1 MKNLLLEKK
10 LASDFN
16 IELSLSANNTWTHNG
31 NEIKKIV
38 AGICPNSYV
47 YIDGSDINIETFM
60 LPVNVRS
67 LQTLI
72 NFFKKCF
79 EEEIFYITDVSDIR
93 YDVFTKGLT
102 AEDYCWIISHMSLDD
117 NIQSIINDS
126 FKTKLPNIV
135 NIDDIKQSVLDGNFH
150 SLAKLCSEYKGAFCA
165 SGSESFILYGNPSFF
180 KKGDVEQ
187 IIEFHKTLFHVVQWI
202 RDTLDKT
209 EINSINKETF
219 YHNIRETIDDL
230 PKKRISGFN
239 PSKGDGSRLTP
250 DELAKLDNKMYR
262 YACAPKILST
272 FINKPQQ
279 LKQIIDYLIKNHGY
293 RTTSTNISI
302 GYYNKNKLSETDKKL
317 LEILIDIIPT
327 AVFNIRSDLLSA
339 DMLYNIKPN
348 TLKLFFDS
356 LKEGIS
362 FKNLITSLVDVIDM
376 MNPKIFSKKYAPY
389 LYDNSLNW
397 CLSEDA
403 LKFLNYLKK
412 YGYINDFE
420 NPEEFIQLIETGS
433 YETGLNLGFA
443 TVNELL
449 KVFNGIPT
457 ATSAILNRFQFAIID
472 LPDAFLENKD
482 FQVSNDLIAFVYN
495 KTKNDMGELNFLLT
509 KMVNS
514 GKVTKERLKTVI
526 DKVEG
531 FRKSFTRRHYIN
543 TQPIKYDDEPLE
555 FKEN

>member
-16 IELSLSANNTWTHNG
+16 IELSLSAKNTWTHNG

-38 AGICPNSYV
+38 KDIYPKSYV
-47 YIDGSDINIETFM
+47 YIDGSDLEIETFK
-60 LPVNVRS
+60 LPINAGS
-67 LQTLI
+67 LQILI
-72 NFFKKCF
+72 NLFKKGF
-79 EEEIFYITDVSDIR
+79 EEEVFYITDMSDVR
-93 YDVFTKGLT
+93 YDVYTNGLS
-102 AEDYCWIISHMSLDD
+102 AEDYCWLISHMSLDD

-126 FKTKLPNIV
+126 FKTKLPNTI
-135 NIDDIKQSVLDGNFH
+135 NIDDIKQSVLDSNFH
-150 SLAKLCSEYKGAFCA
+150 SLANLCSEYKGVLCA

-180 KKGDVEQ
+180 KKGDAEQ
-187 IIEFHKTLFHVVQWI
+187 IIEFHKTLFHVIQWI

-230 PKKRISGFN
+230 PKKRINGFN
-239 PSKGDGSRLTP
+239 PSKEDKGQLTHN
-250 DELAKLDNKMYR
+250 ELSKLDTKMYR
-262 YACAPKILST
+262 FGTPKILST

-279 LKQIIDYLIKNHGY
+279 LKQLIGYVIENHGY
-293 RTTSTNISI
+293 RYTANNISVE
-302 GYYNKNKLSETDKKL
+302 YNNKNKLSETDKKL
-317 LEILIDIIPT
+317 LEMLIDIIPT
-327 AVFNIRSDLLSA
+327 AVFSVKPSLLPA

-348 TLKLFFDS
+348 TLKLLFDS
-356 LKEGIS
+356 LKQGIS
-362 FKNLITSLVDVIDM
+362 FKNLTTSIMNVIDM
-376 MNPKIFSKKYAPY
+376 MNPKIFSKENAPY

-397 CLSEDA
+397 CSSEDA

-412 YGYINDFE
+412 YGYLKQFDDTA
-420 NPEEFIQLIETGS
+420 EFVQLINTDS
-433 YETGLNLGFA
+433 YETGINLGFA
-443 TVNELL
+443 TVNEIL
-449 KVFNGIPT
+449 KIFEGDAK
-457 ATSAILNRFQFAIID
+457 ATLAILNKFQFAIID
-472 LPDAFLENKD
+472 LPDAFLKNKD
-482 FQVSNDLIAFVYN
+482 FQVSDDLIAFVYN
-495 KTKNDMGELNFLLT
+495 KTKNDMEELNFLLT
-509 KMVNS
+509 QMVNS

>member
-16 IELSLSANNTWTHNG
+16 IELSLSVKNTFTHNR

-38 AGICPNSYV
+38 KDIYPKSYV
-47 YIDGSDINIETFM
+47 SIDGSDLEIEAFKLPINAGT
-60 LPVNVRS
+60 
-67 LQTLI
+67 LQKLI
-72 NFFKKCF
+72 NLFKKCF
-79 EEEIFYITDVSDIR
+79 EGEIFYITDMSDIR
-93 YDVFTKGLT
+93 YDVFTNGLT
-102 AEDYCWIISHMSLDD
+102 AEDYCWLISHMSLDD

-126 FKTKLPNIV
+126 FKTKLPNTV

-150 SLAKLCSEYKGAFCA
+150 SLANLCSEYKGVLCA
-165 SGSESFILYGNPSFF
+165 SDIESIILYGNPSLF
-180 KKGDVEQ
+180 KKGDAEQ

-239 PSKGDGSRLTP
+239 TVKEYESQLTQN
-250 DELAKLDNKMYR
+250 ELSNLDDKMYNFN
-262 YACAPKILST
+262 APKILST

-279 LKQIIDYLIKNHGY
+279 MKQLVDYLIEKRGY
-293 RTTSTNISI
+293 KVTAFLIYVEYRK
-302 GYYNKNKLSETDKKL
+302 KNKLSETDKKL
-317 LEILIDIIPT
+317 FEILIDIIPT
-327 AVFNIRSDLLSA
+327 AVFGVKSELLPA

-348 TLKLFFDS
+348 TLKLFFES
-356 LKEGIS
+356 LKQGET
-362 FKNLITSLVDVIDM
+362 FKNLMTILMNVIDM
-376 MNPKIFSKKYAPY
+376 MNPKIFSKEYAPY

-403 LKFLNYLKK
+403 IKFLNYLKK
-412 YGYINDFE
+412 YGYINNFE
-420 NPEEFIQLIETGS
+420 NLKEFIQLIETDS
-433 YETGLNLGFA
+433 YETGINLGFA

-457 ATSAILNRFQFAIID
+457 ATLAILNRFQFAIID
-472 LPDAFLENKD
+472 LPNVFLKNKD
-482 FQVSNDLIAFVYN
+482 FQISDDLIAFVYN
-495 KTKNDMGELNFLLT
+495 KTKNDTEELNFLLT
-509 KMVNS
+509 QMVKS
-514 GKVTKERLKTVI
+514 GKVTKERLKRVI

-531 FRKSFTRRHYIN
+531 FRKSFTRKHYIN
-543 TQPIKYDDEPLE
+543 NQPIKYDDEPLE

>member
-16 IELSLSANNTWTHNG
+16 IELFLYAKNTWTHDG
-31 NEIKKIV
+31 KEIKKIV
-38 AGICPNSYV
+38 KDIYPKSYV
-47 YIDGSDINIETFM
+47 SIDGSDLEIETFK
-60 LPVNVRS
+60 LPVNAGS

-72 NFFKKCF
+72 NLFKKCF
-79 EEEIFYITDVSDIR
+79 EEEIFYITDMSDIR
-93 YDVFTKGLT
+93 YDVYTNGLT
-102 AEDYCWIISHMSLDD
+102 AEDYCWLISHMSLDD
-117 NIQSIINDS
+117 NIQNIINDS
-126 FKTKLPNIV
+126 FKTKSPNTV

-150 SLAKLCSEYKGAFCA
+150 SLAKLCSEYKGVLCA
-165 SGSESFILYGNPSFF
+165 SDSESIILYGNPSFF
-180 KKGDVEQ
+180 KKGDAEQ

-239 PSKGDGSRLTP
+239 PSKEDKGQLTP
-250 DELAKLDNKMYR
+250 DELSKLDNKMYR
-262 YACAPKILST
+262 FSTPKILST

-279 LKQIIDYLIKNHGY
+279 LKQLIDYAIEKHGY
-293 RTTSTNISI
+293 RATAINI
-302 GYYNKNKLSETDKKL
+302 YAEYRKKNKLSETDKKL
-317 LEILIDIIPT
+317 FEILIDIIPV
-327 AVFNIRSDLLSA
+327 AVFGVKPELLSA
-339 DMLYNIKPN
+339 DMLYNIKPD

-356 LKEGIS
+356 LKNGEK
-362 FKNLITSLVDVIDM
+362 FNDLITILMNVIDM
-376 MNPKIFSKKYAPY
+376 MNPKIFSKENAPY

-412 YGYINDFE
+412 YGYIKQFDDT
-420 NPEEFIQLIETGS
+420 EEFIQLINTDS
-433 YETGLNLGFA
+433 YETGINLGFA

-449 KVFNGIPT
+449 KIFNGIPT
-457 ATSAILNRFQFAIID
+457 ATLAILNRFQFAIID
-472 LPDAFLENKD
+472 LPDAFLKNKD

-495 KTKNDMGELNFLLT
+495 KTKNDTEELNFLLT
-509 KMVNS
+509 RMVNS
-514 GKVTKERLKTVI
+514 GKVTKERLKNVI

-531 FRKSFTRRHYIN
+531 FRKSFTRKQYIN
-543 TQPIKYDDEPLE
+543 NQPIEYDDEPLE

>member
-16 IELSLSANNTWTHNG
+16 IELSLSAENTWKYNR

-38 AGICPNSYV
+38 KDIYPNLYV
-47 YIDGSDINIETFM
+47 SIDGSYLDIETVR
-60 LPVNVRS
+60 LPVNAGS
-67 LQTLI
+67 LQILI
-72 NFFKKCF
+72 NLFKKCF
-79 EEEIFYITDVSDIR
+79 EEEIFYITDMSEIR
-93 YDVFTKGLT
+93 YDVYTNGLT

-117 NIQSIINDS
+117 NIQNIINDS
-126 FKTKLPNIV
+126 FKIKLPNTV

-150 SLAKLCSEYKGAFCA
+150 SLAKLCFEYKGVFCA
-165 SGSESFILYGNPSFF
+165 SRSESFILYGDPSFF
-180 KKGDVEQ
+180 KNGDVEQ
-187 IIEFHKTLFHVVQWI
+187 IIEFHKTLFQVVQWI

-230 PKKRISGFN
+230 PIKRINGFN
-239 PSKGDGSRLTP
+239 PSKKDESQLTI
-250 DELAKLDNKMYR
+250 DELSKLDNKMYR
-262 YACAPKILST
+262 FGRTKILST

-279 LKQIIDYLIKNHGY
+279 LKQLIDYLIKNHGCKY
-293 RTTSTNISI
+293 TTNNISAE
-302 GYYNKNKLSETDKKL
+302 YSNKNKLSETDKKL

-327 AVFNIRSDLLSA
+327 AVFSVRSDLLSA

-348 TLKLFFDS
+348 TLKLFFET
-356 LKEGIS
+356 LKNGET
-362 FKNLITSLVDVIDM
+362 FKNLMTILMNVIDM
-376 MNPKIFSKKYAPY
+376 MNPKIFSKENAPY

-412 YGYINDFE
+412 YGYINNFE

-433 YETGLNLGFA
+433 YETGINLGFA

-457 ATSAILNRFQFAIID
+457 ATLAILNRFQFAIVD
-472 LPDAFLENKD
+472 LPDAFLKNKN
-482 FQVSNDLIAFVYN
+482 FQISDDLIAFVYN
-495 KTKNDMGELNFLLT
+495 KTKNDTEELNFLLT
-509 KMVNS
+509 QMVKS
-514 GKVTKERLKTVI
+514 GKVTKERLKKVI

-531 FRKSFTRRHYIN
+531 FRKSFTRKHYIN
-543 TQPIKYDDEPLE
+543 TKPIEYDDEPLE

>member
-16 IELSLSANNTWTHNG
+16 IELSLSAKNTWTHNG

-38 AGICPNSYV
+38 KDIYPKSYV
-47 YIDGSDINIETFM
+47 SIDGSDLDIETFK
-60 LPVNVRS
+60 LPVNTGT
-67 LQTLI
+67 LQKLI
-72 NFFKKCF
+72 NLFKKCF
-79 EEEIFYITDVSDIR
+79 EEEIFYITDMSDIR
-93 YDVFTKGLT
+93 YDVFTNGLT

-126 FKTKLPNIV
+126 FKTKLPNTV

-150 SLAKLCSEYKGAFCA
+150 SLAKLCSEYKGVLCA

-239 PSKGDGSRLTP
+239 PSKEDKGQLTP
-250 DELAKLDNKMYR
+250 DELSKLDNKMYR
-262 YACAPKILST
+262 FSTPKILST

-279 LKQIIDYLIKNHGY
+279 LKQLVDYAIEEHGY
-293 RTTSTNISI
+293 RATANNISAE
-302 GYYNKNKLSETDKKL
+302 YRNKNKLSETDKKL
-317 LEILIDIIPT
+317 FEILIDIIPT
-327 AVFNIRSDLLSA
+327 AVFGVKPELLSA

-348 TLKLFFDS
+348 TLKLFFET
-356 LKEGIS
+356 LKHGET
-362 FKNLITSLVDVIDM
+362 FKNLMTILMNVIDM
-376 MNPKIFSKKYAPY
+376 MNPKIFSKEYAPY

-412 YGYINDFE
+412 YGYINQFNDAG
-420 NPEEFIQLIETGS
+420 EFIQLIETGS

-457 ATSAILNRFQFAIID
+457 ATLAILNRFQFAIID
-472 LPDAFLENKD
+472 LPNAFLKNKD
-482 FQVSNDLIAFVYN
+482 FQVSDDLIPFVYN
-495 KTKNDMGELNFLLT
+495 KTKNDIEELNFLLT
-509 KMVNS
+509 QMVKS

-531 FRKSFTRRHYIN
+531 FRKSFTRKHYIN
-543 TQPIKYDDEPLE
+543 TKPIEYDDEPLE